1 MVTKTDFHAKL
12 SSLNSIGKSHFE
24 EDGVPN
30 YLVFQPLNK
39 YCKVIASTNYVY
51 SWQSKVLSDET
62 IKLPATSDNS
72 LNPKVNYYGAKVRL
86 EFRGSCL
93 NQDKSTFDHGKV
105 VNIYS
110 VYDLD
115 KTYDK
120 THPKLVN
127 CLFGAVSITKNA
139 DIDENKYSGNGIGF
153 DRTGVYLVPD
163 GSFGRNVVIFGVD
176 MTSSAHVYNKGN
188 DILIHGTGPTQGLGE
203 YSLTAENCIRSI
215 LLITERNVV

>member
-1 MVTKTDFHAKL
+1 MTKTDFHAKL

-72 LNPKVNYYGAKVRL
+72 LNPKVNYYGAKARL

-127 CLFGAVSITKNA
+127 CLFGAVSINKNA